1 LSSVLKNSLH
11 TVWGYMKR
19 IDVKE
24 SFGNASL
31 GDNGVIGNNKDK
43 SHSDMK
49 VDNKSEEIKG
59 LAKNK

>member
-1 LSSVLKNSLH
+1 VLKNSLQ
-11 TVWGYMKR
+11 TIWGYMKR
-19 IDVKE
+19 IDVKG

-31 GDNGVIGNNKDK
+31 GDNGVIDNNKDE
-43 SHSDMK
+43 SHNGMK